1 MSSCLTQAADSTPP
15 DSLASLMTMIVG
27 LAVVLGVLFAVVWLM
42 RRAGALRQTATGGLR
57 LVAGLAVGARERVVL
72 VEVGEHWLVLGVAPG
87 AVRHLHTLAKIET
100 AAGATGT
107 RPDFPG
113 LLARLRSG
121 R

>member
-1 MSSCLTQAADSTPP
+1 
-15 DSLASLMTMIVG
+15 MIIG

-42 RRAGALRQTATGGLR
+42 RRTGALRQSATGGLR

-72 VEVGEHWLVLGVAPG
+72 VEIGEQWLVLGVAPG
-87 AVRHLHTLAKIET
+87 AIRHLHTMAKIET
-100 AAGATGT
+100 VAAAAGTAGATGT
-107 RPDFPG
+107 KPDFPG